1 MRNGINAYN
10 DQSHWTHRYE
20 GISSSI
26 TQPPSVYLLSS
37 IGAIG
42 IPYWIERMDSASP
55 HEGQLSGFS
64 FNSYIYKVWNRGEV
78 LFALGGFMKL
88 GPGLTFSWKRA
99 LGVTKAKRSIA
110 KATGIPTSR
119 SGRRAKVGR
128 WMGMK

>member
-1 MRNGINAYN
+1 
-10 DQSHWTHRYE
+10 
-20 GISSSI
+20 
-26 TQPPSVYLLSS
+26 
-37 IGAIG
+37 
-42 IPYWIERMDSASP
+42 MDLVSP
-55 HEGQLSGFS
+55 HVGQTSGFS
-64 FNSYIYKVWNRGEV
+64 FKLRISKVWNRGDV
-78 LFALGGFMKL
+78 LFELGGFMKL

>member
-1 MRNGINAYN
+1 MVRI
-10 DQSHWTHRYE
+10 
-20 GISSSI
+20 
-26 TQPPSVYLLSS
+26 
-37 IGAIG
+37 
-42 IPYWIERMDSASP
+42 DSASQ

-64 FNSYIYKVWNRGEV
+64 FNLNMSKVWNMGAV

-99 LGVTKAKRSIA
+99 LGVTKLKRSIS